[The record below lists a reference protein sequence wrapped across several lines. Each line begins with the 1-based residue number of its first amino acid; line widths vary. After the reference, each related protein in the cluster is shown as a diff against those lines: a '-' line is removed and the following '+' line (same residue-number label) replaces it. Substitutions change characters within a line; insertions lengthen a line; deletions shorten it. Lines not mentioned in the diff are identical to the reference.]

1 MTKLYFLSIY
11 NIYDNLIK
19 GDYLNIMNKYILI
32 IAVLFSNII
41 FGYNQTFKVGE
52 YIKYDV
58 LAQVPEFN
66 VSGKVGI
73 LEAKVL
79 AISNVNGIPA
89 YHLYAHVYTTGAAN
103 WLYKVS
109 DVFEAW
115 VSTNDF
121 KPIFLTKDTFEGDWT
136 NKESLDF
143 QGKNYYLFN
152 DKRTVDEKI
161 EFNGMAFD
169 ALSLV
174 FFMRFVD
181 KNIGT
186 FKVNWLEGKNVKK
199 DIRFTIEDGEDLK
212 TKLQKEK
219 LSTVRVYE
227 KDKYGTDALI
237 SKDKYNQVPLD
248 VIIAEQKV
256 YGLTIRVRGIIRE
269 YKDGK

>member
-1 MTKLYFLSIY
+1 MK
-11 NIYDNLIK
+11 
-19 GDYLNIMNKYILI
+19 KYIFIVI
-32 IAVLFSNII
+32 ISISNLL

-52 YIKYDV
+52 YMKYDV

-66 VSGKVGI
+66 ISGKVGS

-79 AISNVNGIPA
+79 AISNVNGVPA

-103 WLYKVS
+103 LLYKVS
-109 DVFEAW
+109 DKFEAW

-121 KPIFLTKDTFEGDWT
+121 TPLVLTKDTHEGDWT
-136 NKESLDF
+136 NKESLVFHKD
-143 QGKNYYLFN
+143 YYIFN

-161 EFNGMAFD
+161 EFKGMAFD

-186 FKVNWLEGKNVKK
+186 FKINWLEGKNVKK
-199 DIRFTIEDGEDLK
+199 DIRFTIENGEDLK
-212 TKLQKEK
+212 TKLEKQK

-237 SKDKYNQVPLD
+237 AKDKYNQVPLD

-256 YGLTIRVRGIIRE
+256 YGLTIRVRGIIRQ

>member
-1 MTKLYFLSIY
+1 MK
-11 NIYDNLIK
+11 
-19 GDYLNIMNKYILI
+19 KYIFIIMALI
-32 IAVLFSNII
+32 SNIV

-66 VSGKVGI
+66 ISGKVGM
-73 LEAKVL
+73 LEAEVL

-103 WLYKVS
+103 LLYKVS
-109 DVFEAW
+109 DIFEAW

-121 KPIFLTKDTFEGDWT
+121 KPILLKKDTTEGDWT
-136 NKESLDF
+136 NKESLAF
-143 QGKNYYLFN
+143 HGNYYLFN

-161 EFNGMAFD
+161 EFEGMAFD

-186 FKVNWLEGKNVKK
+186 FKINWLEGKNVKK
-199 DIRFTIEDGEDLK
+199 DIRFTIENGEELK
-212 TKLQKEK
+212 TKLEINK
-219 LSTVRVYE
+219 LSTVRIYE
-227 KDKYGTDALI
+227 KEKYGTDALI
-237 SKDKYNQVPLD
+237 AKDKYNQVPLD

>member
-1 MTKLYFLSIY
+1 MKHTFIISLL
-11 NIYDNLIK
+11 LI
-19 GDYLNIMNKYILI
+19 
-32 IAVLFSNII
+32 SNIL

-66 VSGKVGI
+66 ISGKVGM

-79 AISNVNGIPA
+79 AISNVNGKPA

-109 DVFEAW
+109 DIFEAW
-115 VSTNDF
+115 VTTNDF
-121 KPIFLTKDTFEGDWT
+121 TPIILKKDTSEGDWT
-136 NKESLDF
+136 NKETLTF
-143 QGKNYYLFN
+143 YNNYYLFN
-152 DKRTVDEKI
+152 DKRTVDEKV
-161 EFNGMAFD
+161 EFKGMAFD

-174 FFMRFVD
+174 FFIIFFD

-186 FKVNWLEGKNVKK
+186 FSINWLEGKNVKK
-199 DIRFTIEDGEDLK
+199 DIRFTIEEGEELK
-212 TKLQKEK
+212 TKLERGK
-219 LSTVRVYE
+219 LTTTRIYE

-248 VIIAEQKV
+248 VIIAEQKI
-256 YGLTIRVRGIIRE
+256 YGLTLRVRGIIKE

>member
-1 MTKLYFLSIY
+1 MK
-11 NIYDNLIK
+11 
-19 GDYLNIMNKYILI
+19 KYIFIVI
-32 IAVLFSNII
+32 ISISNLL

-52 YIKYDV
+52 YMKYDV

-66 VSGKVGI
+66 ISGKVGA

-79 AISNVNGIPA
+79 AISNVNGVPA

-103 WLYKVS
+103 WVYKVS

-121 KPIFLTKDTFEGDWT
+121 TPLVLTKDTHEGDWT
-136 NKESLDF
+136 NKESLVF
-143 QGKNYYLFN
+143 NKGYYIFN

-161 EFNGMAFD
+161 EFKGMAFD

-199 DIRFTIEDGEDLK
+199 DIRFTIENGEDLK
-212 TKLQKEK
+212 TKLERQK

-237 SKDKYNQVPLD
+237 AKDKYNQVPLD

-256 YGLTIRVRGIIRE
+256 YGLTIRVRGIIRQ

>member
-1 MTKLYFLSIY
+1 MK
-11 NIYDNLIK
+11 
-19 GDYLNIMNKYILI
+19 KYIFISIILI
-32 IAVLFSNII
+32 SNIV

-52 YIKYDV
+52 YMKYDV

-66 VSGKVGI
+66 ISGKVGA
-73 LEAKVL
+73 LEAEVL
-79 AISNVNGIPA
+79 AISNVNGVPA

-103 WLYKVS
+103 LLYKVS
-109 DVFEAW
+109 DKFEAW

-121 KPIFLTKDTFEGDWT
+121 TPLVLTKDTHEGDWT
-136 NKESLDF
+136 NKESLVFHKD
-143 QGKNYYLFN
+143 YYIFN

-161 EFNGMAFD
+161 EFKGMAFD

-186 FKVNWLEGKNVKK
+186 FKINWLEGKNVKK
-199 DIRFTIEDGEDLK
+199 DIRFTIENGEDLK
-212 TKLQKEK
+212 TKLEKQK

-237 SKDKYNQVPLD
+237 AKDKYNQVPLD

-256 YGLTIRVRGIIRE
+256 YGLTIRVRGIIRQ

>member
-1 MTKLYFLSIY
+1 MK
-11 NIYDNLIK
+11 
-19 GDYLNIMNKYILI
+19 KYIFIVI
-32 IAVLFSNII
+32 ISISNLL

-52 YIKYDV
+52 YMKYDV

-66 VSGKVGI
+66 ISGKVGA
-73 LEAKVL
+73 LEAEVL
-79 AISNVNGIPA
+79 AISNVNGVPA

-103 WLYKVS
+103 LLYKVS
-109 DVFEAW
+109 DKFEAW

-121 KPIFLTKDTFEGDWT
+121 TPLVLTKDTHEGDWT
-136 NKESLDF
+136 NKESLVFHKD
-143 QGKNYYLFN
+143 YYIFN

-161 EFNGMAFD
+161 EFKGMAFD

-186 FKVNWLEGKNVKK
+186 FKINWLEGKNVKK
-199 DIRFTIEDGEDLK
+199 DIRFTIENGEDLK
-212 TKLQKEK
+212 TKLEKQK

-237 SKDKYNQVPLD
+237 AKDKYNQVPLD

-256 YGLTIRVRGIIRE
+256 YGLTIRVRGIIRQ

>member
-1 MTKLYFLSIY
+1 MK
-11 NIYDNLIK
+11 
-19 GDYLNIMNKYILI
+19 KYIFISIILI
-32 IAVLFSNII
+32 SNIV

-66 VSGKVGI
+66 ISGKVGM
-73 LEAKVL
+73 LEAEVL
-79 AISNVNGIPA
+79 AISNVNGVPA

-103 WLYKVS
+103 FLYKVS
-109 DVFEAW
+109 DKFEAW

-121 KPIFLTKDTFEGDWT
+121 TPLVLTKDTHEGDWT
-136 NKESLDF
+136 NKESLVFHKD
-143 QGKNYYLFN
+143 YYIFN

-161 EFNGMAFD
+161 EFKGMAFD

-186 FKVNWLEGKNVKK
+186 FKINWLEGKNVKK
-199 DIRFTIEDGEDLK
+199 DIRFTIENGEDLK
-212 TKLQKEK
+212 TKLEKQK

-237 SKDKYNQVPLD
+237 AKDKYNQVPLD

-256 YGLTIRVRGIIRE
+256 YGLTIRVRGIIRQ

>member
-1 MTKLYFLSIY
+1 M
-11 NIYDNLIK
+11 IK
-19 GDYLNIMNKYILI
+19 YVLTLTILI
-32 IAVLFSNII
+32 SNIV
-41 FGYNQTFKVGE
+41 FCYNQTFKEGE

-66 VSGKVGI
+66 ISGKVGT

-79 AISNVNGIPA
+79 AISNVDGVPA
-89 YHLYAHVYTTGAAN
+89 YHLYAHVYGTGAAN
-103 WLYKVS
+103 LIYKIS

-121 KPIFLTKDTFEGDWT
+121 TPLLIVKDAQEGEWT
-136 NKESLDF
+136 NYETSRFNHKERYF
-143 QGKNYYLFN
+143 IYN
-152 DKRTVDEKI
+152 DKRTTDEKI
-161 EFNGMAFD
+161 TYDGLAFD

-186 FKVNWLEGKNVKK
+186 FSIDWLEAKNVKK
-199 DIRFTIEDGEDLK
+199 DIRFIIEEGPEIK
-212 TKLQKEK
+212 TKLERRK
-219 LSTVRVYE
+219 LKTVRIYE
-227 KDKYGTDALI
+227 KGKYGTDALVA
-237 SKDKYNQVPLD
+237 KDKYNQVPLD
-248 VIIAEQKV
+248 VIIAEQKL

>member
-1 MTKLYFLSIY
+1 MK
-11 NIYDNLIK
+11 
-19 GDYLNIMNKYILI
+19 KYIFIVI
-32 IAVLFSNII
+32 ISISNLL

-52 YIKYDV
+52 YMKYDV

-66 VSGKVGI
+66 ISGKVGA

-79 AISNVNGIPA
+79 AISNVNGVPA

-103 WLYKVS
+103 LLYKVS
-109 DVFEAW
+109 DKFEAW

-121 KPIFLTKDTFEGDWT
+121 TPLVLTKDTHEGDWT
-136 NKESLDF
+136 NKESLVFHKD
-143 QGKNYYLFN
+143 YYIFN

-161 EFNGMAFD
+161 EFKGMAFD

-186 FKVNWLEGKNVKK
+186 FKINWLEGKNVKK
-199 DIRFTIEDGEDLK
+199 DIRFTIENGEDLK
-212 TKLQKEK
+212 TKLEKQK

-237 SKDKYNQVPLD
+237 AKDKYNQVPLD

-256 YGLTIRVRGIIRE
+256 YGLTIRVRGIIRQ

>member
-1 MTKLYFLSIY
+1 MK
-11 NIYDNLIK
+11 
-19 GDYLNIMNKYILI
+19 KYIFISIILI
-32 IAVLFSNII
+32 SNIV

-66 VSGKVGI
+66 ISGKVGA
-73 LEAKVL
+73 LEAEVL
-79 AISNVNGIPA
+79 AISNVNGVPA

-103 WLYKVS
+103 LLYKVS
-109 DVFEAW
+109 DKFEAW

-121 KPIFLTKDTFEGDWT
+121 TPLVLTKDTHEGDWT
-136 NKESLDF
+136 NKESLVFHKD
-143 QGKNYYLFN
+143 YYIFN

-161 EFNGMAFD
+161 EFKGMAFD

-186 FKVNWLEGKNVKK
+186 FKINWLEGKNVKK
-199 DIRFTIEDGEDLK
+199 DIRFTIENGEDLK
-212 TKLQKEK
+212 TKLEKQK

-237 SKDKYNQVPLD
+237 AKDKYNQVPLD

-256 YGLTIRVRGIIRE
+256 YGLTIRVRGIIKQ

>member
-1 MTKLYFLSIY
+1 MK
-11 NIYDNLIK
+11 
-19 GDYLNIMNKYILI
+19 KYIFISIILI
-32 IAVLFSNII
+32 SNIV

-66 VSGKVGI
+66 ISGKVGA
-73 LEAKVL
+73 LEAEVL
-79 AISNVNGIPA
+79 AISNVNGVPA

-103 WLYKVS
+103 LLYKVS
-109 DVFEAW
+109 DKFEAW

-121 KPIFLTKDTFEGDWT
+121 TPLVLTKDTHEGDWT
-136 NKESLDF
+136 NKESLVFHKD
-143 QGKNYYLFN
+143 YYIFN

-161 EFNGMAFD
+161 EFKGMAFD

-186 FKVNWLEGKNVKK
+186 FKINWLEGKNVKK
-199 DIRFTIEDGEDLK
+199 DIRFTIENGEDLK
-212 TKLQKEK
+212 TKLEKQK

-237 SKDKYNQVPLD
+237 AKDKYNQVPLD

-256 YGLTIRVRGIIRE
+256 YGLTIRVRGIIRQ

>member
-1 MTKLYFLSIY
+1 MK
-11 NIYDNLIK
+11 
-19 GDYLNIMNKYILI
+19 KYIFIIMALI
-32 IAVLFSNII
+32 SNIV

-66 VSGKVGI
+66 ISGRVGT

-79 AISNVNGIPA
+79 AISNVNGVPA

-103 WLYKVS
+103 WVYKVS
-109 DVFEAW
+109 DIFEAW
-115 VSTNDF
+115 VTTNDF
-121 KPIFLTKDTFEGDWT
+121 KPIVLKKDTSEGDWT
-136 NKESLDF
+136 NKESLTF
-143 QGKNYYLFN
+143 YNNYYLFN
-152 DKRTVDEKI
+152 DKRTVDEKV
-161 EFNGMAFD
+161 EFEGMAFD

-199 DIRFTIEDGEDLK
+199 DIRFTIENGEDLK
-212 TKLQKEK
+212 TKLERDK
-219 LSTVRVYE
+219 LSTIRIYE

-237 SKDKYNQVPLD
+237 AKDKYNQVPLD

-256 YGLTIRVRGIIRE
+256 YGLTVRVRGIIRE

>member
-1 MTKLYFLSIY
+1 MK
-11 NIYDNLIK
+11 
-19 GDYLNIMNKYILI
+19 KYIFIVI
-32 IAVLFSNII
+32 ISISNLL

-52 YIKYDV
+52 YMKYDV

-66 VSGKVGI
+66 ISGKVGS

-79 AISNVNGIPA
+79 AISNVNGVPA

-103 WLYKVS
+103 WVYKVS

-121 KPIFLTKDTFEGDWT
+121 TPLVLTKDTHEGDWT
-136 NKESLDF
+136 NKESLVFNKD
-143 QGKNYYLFN
+143 YYIFN

-161 EFNGMAFD
+161 EFKGMAFD

-199 DIRFTIEDGEDLK
+199 DIRFTIENGEDLK
-212 TKLQKEK
+212 TKLERQK

-237 SKDKYNQVPLD
+237 AKDKYNQVPLD

-256 YGLTIRVRGIIRE
+256 YGLTIRVRGIIRQ

>member
-1 MTKLYFLSIY
+1 MKHTFIISLL
-11 NIYDNLIK
+11 LI
-19 GDYLNIMNKYILI
+19 
-32 IAVLFSNII
+32 SNIL

-66 VSGKVGI
+66 ISGKVGM

-79 AISNVNGIPA
+79 AISNVNGKPA

-109 DVFEAW
+109 DIFEAW
-115 VSTNDF
+115 VTTNDF
-121 KPIFLTKDTFEGDWT
+121 TPIILKKDTSEGDWS
-136 NKESLDF
+136 NKETLTF
-143 QGKNYYLFN
+143 YNTYYLFN
-152 DKRTVDEKI
+152 DKRTVDEKV
-161 EFNGMAFD
+161 EFKGMAFD

-186 FKVNWLEGKNVKK
+186 FSINWLEGKNVKK
-199 DIRFTIEDGEDLK
+199 DIRFTIEEGEELK
-212 TKLQKEK
+212 TKLERGK
-219 LSTVRVYE
+219 LTTTRIYE

-248 VIIAEQKV
+248 VIIAEQKI
-256 YGLTIRVRGIIRE
+256 YGLTLRVRGIIKE

>member
-1 MTKLYFLSIY
+1 MK
-11 NIYDNLIK
+11 
-19 GDYLNIMNKYILI
+19 KYIFISIILI
-32 IAVLFSNII
+32 SNIV

-52 YIKYDV
+52 YMKYDV

-66 VSGKVGI
+66 ISGKVGA

-79 AISNVNGIPA
+79 AISNVNGVPA

-103 WLYKVS
+103 FLYKVS
-109 DVFEAW
+109 DKFEAW

-121 KPIFLTKDTFEGDWT
+121 TPLVLTKDTHEGDWT
-136 NKESLDF
+136 NKESLVFHKD
-143 QGKNYYLFN
+143 YYIFN

-161 EFNGMAFD
+161 EFKGMAFD

-186 FKVNWLEGKNVKK
+186 FKINWLEGKNVKK
-199 DIRFTIEDGEDLK
+199 DIRFTIENGEDLK
-212 TKLQKEK
+212 TKLEKQK

-237 SKDKYNQVPLD
+237 AKDKYNQVPLD

-256 YGLTIRVRGIIRE
+256 YGLTIRVRGIIRQ

>member
-1 MTKLYFLSIY
+1 MK
-11 NIYDNLIK
+11 
-19 GDYLNIMNKYILI
+19 KYIFISIILI
-32 IAVLFSNII
+32 SNIV

-52 YIKYDV
+52 YMKYDV

-66 VSGKVGI
+66 ISGKVGT
-73 LEAKVL
+73 LEAEVL
-79 AISNVNGIPA
+79 AISNVNGVPA

-103 WLYKVS
+103 FLYKVS
-109 DVFEAW
+109 DKFEAW

-121 KPIFLTKDTFEGDWT
+121 TPLVLTKDTHEGDWT
-136 NKESLDF
+136 NKESLVFHKD
-143 QGKNYYLFN
+143 YYIFN

-161 EFNGMAFD
+161 EFKGMAFD

-186 FKVNWLEGKNVKK
+186 FKINWLEGKNVKK
-199 DIRFTIEDGEDLK
+199 DIRFTIENGEDLK
-212 TKLQKEK
+212 TKLEKQK

-237 SKDKYNQVPLD
+237 AKDKYNQVPLD

-256 YGLTIRVRGIIRE
+256 YGLTIRVRGIIRQ

>member
-1 MTKLYFLSIY
+1 MK
-11 NIYDNLIK
+11 
-19 GDYLNIMNKYILI
+19 KYIFISIILI
-32 IAVLFSNII
+32 SNIV

-66 VSGKVGI
+66 ISGKVGA
-73 LEAKVL
+73 LEAEVL
-79 AISNVNGIPA
+79 AISNVNGVPA

-103 WLYKVS
+103 LLYKVS

-121 KPIFLTKDTFEGDWT
+121 TPLVLTKDTHEGDWT
-136 NKESLDF
+136 NKESLVFHKD
-143 QGKNYYLFN
+143 YYIFN

-161 EFNGMAFD
+161 EFKGMAFD

-186 FKVNWLEGKNVKK
+186 FKINWLEGKNVKK
-199 DIRFTIEDGEDLK
+199 DIRFTIENGEDLK
-212 TKLQKEK
+212 TKLEKQK

-237 SKDKYNQVPLD
+237 AKDKYNQVPLD

-256 YGLTIRVRGIIRE
+256 YGLTIRVRGIIRQ

>member
-1 MTKLYFLSIY
+1 MK
-11 NIYDNLIK
+11 
-19 GDYLNIMNKYILI
+19 KYIFIIMALI
-32 IAVLFSNII
+32 SNIV

-66 VSGKVGI
+66 ISGRVGT

-79 AISNVNGIPA
+79 AISNVNGVPA

-103 WLYKVS
+103 CVYKVS
-109 DVFEAW
+109 DIFEAW
-115 VSTNDF
+115 VTTNDF
-121 KPIFLTKDTFEGDWT
+121 KPIVLKKDTSEGDWT
-136 NKESLDF
+136 NKESLTF
-143 QGKNYYLFN
+143 YNNYYLFN

-161 EFNGMAFD
+161 EFEGMAFD

-199 DIRFTIEDGEDLK
+199 DIRFTIENGEDLK
-212 TKLQKEK
+212 TKLERDK
-219 LSTVRVYE
+219 LSTIRIYE

-237 SKDKYNQVPLD
+237 AKDKYNQVPLD

-256 YGLTIRVRGIIRE
+256 YGLTVRVRGIIRE

>member
-1 MTKLYFLSIY
+1 MKK
-11 NIYDNLIK
+11 NIIC
-19 GDYLNIMNKYILI
+19 IIL
-32 IAVLFSNII
+32 LFSNTAL
-41 FGYNQTFKVGE
+41 GYNQIFKVGE

-66 VSGKVGI
+66 ISGKVGT

-79 AISNVNGIPA
+79 AISNVKGKTA
-89 YHLYAHVYTTGAAN
+89 YHLYANVYTAGAAN
-103 WLYKVS
+103 FIYKVN

-115 VSTNDF
+115 VATNDF
-121 KPIFLTKDTFEGDWT
+121 TPIILKKDTKEGEWT
-136 NKESLDF
+136 NNETLNF
-143 QGKNYYLFN
+143 HKNYYLFN
-152 DKRTVDEKI
+152 DKRTVNEKI
-161 EFNGMAFD
+161 EFDGMAYD

-186 FKVNWLEGKNVKK
+186 FKVNWIEGKNVKK
-199 DIRFTIEDGEDLK
+199 DIRFTIENGENIK
-212 TKLQKEK
+212 TKLEKEK
-219 LSTVRVYE
+219 LTTTRVYE

-237 SKDKYNQVPLD
+237 AKDKYNQVPLD
-248 VIIAEQKV
+248 VIIAEQKI

>member
-1 MTKLYFLSIY
+1 M
-11 NIYDNLIK
+11 IK
-19 GDYLNIMNKYILI
+19 YVFTLTILI
-32 IAVLFSNII
+32 SNLLFC
-41 FGYNQTFKVGE
+41 YNQNFKVGE

-66 VSGKVGI
+66 ISGKVGV

-79 AISNVNGIPA
+79 AISNVDGVPA
-89 YHLYAHVYTTGAAN
+89 YHLYAHVYSTGAAN
-103 WLYKVS
+103 FVYKVS

-121 KPIFLTKDTFEGDWT
+121 TPLLLTKDAKEGDWT
-136 NKESLDF
+136 NYEKLKFNHKEQYF
-143 QGKNYYLFN
+143 IYN
-152 DKRTVDEKI
+152 DKRTTDEKVSY
-161 EFNGMAFD
+161 EGLAFD

-186 FKVNWLEGKNVKK
+186 FKINWLEGKNVKK
-199 DIRFTIEDGEDLK
+199 DIRFIIENGGELK
-212 TKLQKEK
+212 TKLERNK
-219 LSTVRVYE
+219 LQTVRVYE
-227 KDKYGTDALI
+227 NGKYGTDALI
-237 SKDKYNQVPLD
+237 AKDKYNQVPLD
-248 VIIAEQKV
+248 VIIAEQKL

>member
-1 MTKLYFLSIY
+1 MK
-11 NIYDNLIK
+11 
-19 GDYLNIMNKYILI
+19 KYIFISI
-32 IAVLFSNII
+32 ISISNLL

-52 YIKYDV
+52 YMKYDV

-66 VSGKVGI
+66 ISGKVGA
-73 LEAKVL
+73 LEAEVL
-79 AISNVNGIPA
+79 AISNVNGVPA

-103 WLYKVS
+103 LLYKVS
-109 DVFEAW
+109 DKFEAW

-121 KPIFLTKDTFEGDWT
+121 TPLVLTKDTHEGDWT
-136 NKESLDF
+136 NKESLVFHKD
-143 QGKNYYLFN
+143 YYIFN

-161 EFNGMAFD
+161 EFKGMAFD

-186 FKVNWLEGKNVKK
+186 FKINWLEGKNVKK
-199 DIRFTIEDGEDLK
+199 DIRFTIENGEDLK
-212 TKLQKEK
+212 TKLEKQK

-237 SKDKYNQVPLD
+237 AKDKYNQVPLD

-256 YGLTIRVRGIIRE
+256 YGLTIRVRGIIRQ

>member
-1 MTKLYFLSIY
+1 MK
-11 NIYDNLIK
+11 
-19 GDYLNIMNKYILI
+19 KYIFISIILI
-32 IAVLFSNII
+32 SNLL

-66 VSGKVGI
+66 ISGKVGA
-73 LEAKVL
+73 LEAEVL
-79 AISNVNGIPA
+79 AISNVNGVPA

-103 WLYKVS
+103 LLYKVS
-109 DVFEAW
+109 DKFEAW

-121 KPIFLTKDTFEGDWT
+121 TPLVLTKDTHEGDWT
-136 NKESLDF
+136 NKESLVFHKD
-143 QGKNYYLFN
+143 YYIFN

-161 EFNGMAFD
+161 EFKGMAFD

-186 FKVNWLEGKNVKK
+186 FKINWLEGKNVKK
-199 DIRFTIEDGEDLK
+199 DIRFTIENGEDLK
-212 TKLQKEK
+212 TKLEKQK

-237 SKDKYNQVPLD
+237 AKDKYNQVPLD

-256 YGLTIRVRGIIRE
+256 YGLTIRVRGIIRQ

>member
-1 MTKLYFLSIY
+1 MK
-11 NIYDNLIK
+11 
-19 GDYLNIMNKYILI
+19 KYIFISIILI
-32 IAVLFSNII
+32 SNIV

-52 YIKYDV
+52 YMKYDV

-66 VSGKVGI
+66 ISGKVGM
-73 LEAKVL
+73 LEAEVL
-79 AISNVNGIPA
+79 AISNVNGVPA

-103 WLYKVS
+103 LLYKVS
-109 DVFEAW
+109 DKFEAW

-121 KPIFLTKDTFEGDWT
+121 TPLVLTKDTHEGDWT
-136 NKESLDF
+136 NKESLVFHKD
-143 QGKNYYLFN
+143 YYIFN

-161 EFNGMAFD
+161 EFKGMAFD

-186 FKVNWLEGKNVKK
+186 FKINWLEGKNVKK
-199 DIRFTIEDGEDLK
+199 DIRFTIENGEDLK
-212 TKLQKEK
+212 TKLEKQK

-237 SKDKYNQVPLD
+237 AKDKYNQVPLD

-256 YGLTIRVRGIIRE
+256 YGLTIRVRGIIRQ

>member
-1 MTKLYFLSIY
+1 MK
-11 NIYDNLIK
+11 
-19 GDYLNIMNKYILI
+19 KYIFISIILI
-32 IAVLFSNII
+32 SNIV

-52 YIKYDV
+52 YMKYDV

-66 VSGKVGI
+66 ISGKVGA
-73 LEAKVL
+73 LEAEVL
-79 AISNVNGIPA
+79 AISNVNGVPA

-103 WLYKVS
+103 FLYKVS
-109 DVFEAW
+109 DKFEAW

-121 KPIFLTKDTFEGDWT
+121 TPLVLTKDTHEGDWT
-136 NKESLDF
+136 NKESLVFHKD
-143 QGKNYYLFN
+143 YYIFN

-161 EFNGMAFD
+161 EFKGMAFD

-186 FKVNWLEGKNVKK
+186 FKINWLEGKNVKK
-199 DIRFTIEDGEDLK
+199 DIRFTIENGEDLK
-212 TKLQKEK
+212 TKLEKQK

-237 SKDKYNQVPLD
+237 AKDKYNQVPLD

-256 YGLTIRVRGIIRE
+256 YGLTIRVRGIIRQ

>member
-1 MTKLYFLSIY
+1 MK
-11 NIYDNLIK
+11 
-19 GDYLNIMNKYILI
+19 KYIFIVI
-32 IAVLFSNII
+32 ISISNLL

-52 YIKYDV
+52 YMKYDV

-66 VSGKVGI
+66 ISGKVGS

-79 AISNVNGIPA
+79 AISNVNGVPA

-103 WLYKVS
+103 WVYKVS

-121 KPIFLTKDTFEGDWT
+121 TPLVLTKDTHEGDWT
-136 NKESLDF
+136 NKESLVF
-143 QGKNYYLFN
+143 NKGYYIFN

-161 EFNGMAFD
+161 EFKGMAFD

-199 DIRFTIEDGEDLK
+199 DIRFTIENGEDLK
-212 TKLQKEK
+212 TKLEKQK

-237 SKDKYNQVPLD
+237 AKDKYNQVPLD

-256 YGLTIRVRGIIRE
+256 YGLTIRVRGIIRQ

>member
-1 MTKLYFLSIY
+1 MK
-11 NIYDNLIK
+11 
-19 GDYLNIMNKYILI
+19 KYIFIVI
-32 IAVLFSNII
+32 ISISNIL

-66 VSGKVGI
+66 ISGKVGM
-73 LEAKVL
+73 LEAEVL
-79 AISNVNGIPA
+79 AISNVNGVPA

-103 WLYKVS
+103 LLYKVS

-115 VSTNDF
+115 VTTNDF
-121 KPIFLTKDTFEGDWT
+121 TPIILTKDTHEGEWT
-136 NKESLDF
+136 NKESLVFHD
-143 QGKNYYLFN
+143 NYYIFN
-152 DKRTVDEKI
+152 DKRTADEKI
-161 EFNGMAFD
+161 EFKGMAFD

-186 FKVNWLEGKNVKK
+186 FKINWLEGKNVKK
-199 DIRFTIEDGEDLK
+199 DIRFTIENGEDLK

-219 LSTVRVYE
+219 LSTIRVYE

-256 YGLTIRVRGIIRE
+256 YGLTIRVRGIIRQ

>member
-1 MTKLYFLSIY
+1 MK
-11 NIYDNLIK
+11 
-19 GDYLNIMNKYILI
+19 KYIFISIILI
-32 IAVLFSNII
+32 SNIV

-66 VSGKVGI
+66 ISGKVGM
-73 LEAKVL
+73 LEAEVL
-79 AISNVNGIPA
+79 AISNVNGVPA

-103 WLYKVS
+103 LLYKVS
-109 DVFEAW
+109 DKFEAW

-121 KPIFLTKDTFEGDWT
+121 TPLVLTKDTHEGNWT
-136 NKESLDF
+136 NKESLVFHKD
-143 QGKNYYLFN
+143 YYIFN

-161 EFNGMAFD
+161 EFKGMAFD

-186 FKVNWLEGKNVKK
+186 FKINWLEGKNVKK
-199 DIRFTIEDGEDLK
+199 DIRFTIENGEDLK
-212 TKLQKEK
+212 TKLEKQK

-237 SKDKYNQVPLD
+237 AKDKYNQVPLD

-256 YGLTIRVRGIIRE
+256 YGLTIRVRGIIRQ

>member
-1 MTKLYFLSIY
+1 MK
-11 NIYDNLIK
+11 
-19 GDYLNIMNKYILI
+19 KYIFISIILI
-32 IAVLFSNII
+32 SNIV

-66 VSGKVGI
+66 ISGKVGA
-73 LEAKVL
+73 LEAEVL
-79 AISNVNGIPA
+79 AISNVNGVPA

-103 WLYKVS
+103 LLYKVS
-109 DVFEAW
+109 DKFEAW

-121 KPIFLTKDTFEGDWT
+121 TPLVLTKDTHEGDWT
-136 NKESLDF
+136 NKESLVFHKD
-143 QGKNYYLFN
+143 YYIFN

-161 EFNGMAFD
+161 EFKGMAFD

-199 DIRFTIEDGEDLK
+199 DIRFTIENGEDLK
-212 TKLQKEK
+212 TKLEKQK

-237 SKDKYNQVPLD
+237 AKDKYNQVPLD

-256 YGLTIRVRGIIRE
+256 YGLTIRVRGIIRQ

>member
-1 MTKLYFLSIY
+1 M
-11 NIYDNLIK
+11 
-19 GDYLNIMNKYILI
+19 KYIFIMAMLMI
-32 IAVLFSNII
+32 SNIL
-41 FGYNQTFKVGE
+41 FAYNQTFKVGE

-66 VSGKVGI
+66 ISGKVGM

-79 AISNVNGIPA
+79 AISNVNGKPA

-103 WLYKVS
+103 MLYKVS
-109 DVFEAW
+109 DIFEAW
-115 VSTNDF
+115 VTTNNF
-121 KPIFLTKDTFEGDWT
+121 TPIILKKDTSEGDWT
-136 NKESLDF
+136 NKETLTF
-143 QGKNYYLFN
+143 YNNYYLFN
-152 DKRTVDEKI
+152 DKRTVNEKI
-161 EFNGMAFD
+161 EFKGMAFD

-186 FKVNWLEGKNVKK
+186 FKINWLEGKNVKK
-199 DIRFTIEDGEDLK
+199 DIRFTIENGDEIK
-212 TKLQKEK
+212 TKLERGK
-219 LSTVRVYE
+219 LATTRVYE

-237 SKDKYNQVPLD
+237 AKDKYNQVPLD

-256 YGLTIRVRGIIRE
+256 YGLTVRVRGIIRE